1 MSILTL
7 DWETL
12 TIIIVALFAL
22 SGFLRGWWREGIT
35 TIFLILLT
43 IFLTSPELAGSIIE
57 FINGIIETAWGI
69 LTGLFETLGIAEATV
84 AAASTPPI
92 VINPDD
98 RTVFVIILII
108 MVLLSYFTSKI
119 TLGGRTITFGG
130 RIFGGILG
138 AINGFLAVNLVK
150 EYIVGRFFP
159 ETGLSAQT
167 AAPDELSI
175 AITNV
180 PPESV
185 FTDTSQLL
193 VIGLGVIVLALILAN
208 RLTSK
213 GARRDPWG
221 YKPAKK

>member
-1 MSILTL
+1 
-7 DWETL
+7 
-12 TIIIVALFAL
+12 
-22 SGFLRGWWREGIT
+22 
-35 TIFLILLT
+35 
-43 IFLTSPELAGSIIE
+43 
-57 FINGIIETAWGI
+57 
-69 LTGLFETLGIAEATV
+69 LGIVEPTV
-84 AAASTPPI
+84 AATSTPPI

-119 TLGGRTITFGG
+119 TLGGRTITIGG

-138 AINGFLAVNLVK
+138 AINGFLAINLVNLVK

-193 VIGLGVIVLALILAN
+193 VIGLGVVILMLLLAN
-208 RLTSK
+208 RLTRTGK
-213 GARRDPWG
+213 RRDPWG
-221 YKPAKK
+221 YKS

>member
-1 MSILTL
+1 MSIIEIPY
-7 DWETL
+7 ETL
-12 TIIIVALFAL
+12 MIIIVALFAL

-57 FINGIIETAWGI
+57 FVNGVFASAWDI
-69 LTGLFETLGIAEATV
+69 LVGLLETLGIIEATV

-92 VINPDD
+92 EINPDD
-98 RTVFVIILII
+98 RTTFVIILIV

-119 TLGGRTITFGG
+119 TLGGRTVTVGG

-138 AINGFLAVNLVK
+138 AINGFLAFNLVK

-159 ETGLSAQT
+159 ETGLTAQS
-167 AAPDELSI
+167 AAPSELSI
-175 AITNV
+175 GITNV

-193 VIGLGVIVLALILAN
+193 VIGLGVIILALLLAN
-208 RLTSK
+208 RLTSRGK
-213 GARRDPWG
+213 RREPWG
-221 YKPAKK
+221 YKS

>member
-1 MSILTL
+1 MSII
-7 DWETL
+7 DISYETL
-12 TIIIVALFAL
+12 MIIVVALFAL

-43 IFLTSPELAGSIIE
+43 IFLTSPDLAESIIT
-57 FINGIIETAWGI
+57 FVNDVIQTGWNIIG
-69 LTGLFETLGIAEATV
+69 GLFETLGITEPTVGAT
-84 AAASTPPI
+84 STPPI

-98 RTVFVIILII
+98 RTTFIIILIV

-119 TLGGRTITFGG
+119 TLGGRTVTVGG

-138 AINGFLAVNLVK
+138 AINGFLAFNLVK

-159 ETGLSAQT
+159 ATGLSAQS
-167 AAPDELSI
+167 AAPSQLSI
-175 AITNV
+175 AITDV

-193 VIGLGVIVLALILAN
+193 VIGIGVVILALLLAN

-213 GARRDPWG
+213 GKRREPWG
-221 YKPAKK
+221 YKS

>member
-12 TIIIVALFAL
+12 VIIVAALFAL
-22 SGFLRGWWREGIT
+22 SGFLRGWWREGVT

-43 IFLTSPELAGSIIE
+43 IFLTSPELAGGIIE
-57 FINGIIETAWGI
+57 FINGVIEAAWSI
-69 LTGLFETLGIAEATV
+69 LVNLLEALGIVEPTV
-84 AAASTPPI
+84 AATSTPPI
-92 VINPDD
+92 VIDPSD

-119 TLGGRTITFGG
+119 TLGGRTVTVGG

-138 AINGFLAVNLVK
+138 AINGFLVINLVK

-159 ETGLSAQT
+159 ETGLTAQT
-167 AAPDELSI
+167 AAPDQLSI
-175 AITNV
+175 AVTGV

-193 VIGLGVIVLALILAN
+193 VIGIGVVILMLLLAN
-208 RLTSK
+208 RLTRK
-213 GARRDPWG
+213 GKGRDPWG
-221 YKPAKK
+221 YKS

>member
-1 MSILTL
+1 MDIIAL
-7 DWETL
+7 DWDTL

-69 LTGLFETLGIAEATV
+69 LTGLFETLGIAETTV

-138 AINGFLAVNLVK
+138 AIHRRALLPGDRALSPDGGTRPTIHSHYQRATRKRVYR
-150 EYIVGRFFP
+150 YI
-159 ETGLSAQT
+159 
-167 AAPDELSI
+167 SI
-175 AITNV
+175 ACHRPGSYCPGSNPCQPADIQGRQAR
-180 PPESV
+180 S
-185 FTDTSQLL
+185 L
-193 VIGLGVIVLALILAN
+193 GL
-208 RLTSK
+208 
-213 GARRDPWG
+213 
-221 YKPAKK
+221 

>member
-12 TIIIVALFAL
+12 TIIVVALFAL
-22 SGFLRGWWREGIT
+22 SGFLRGWWREGVT

-69 LTGLFETLGIAEATV
+69 LVGLFEALGIVEPTV
-84 AAASTPPI
+84 AATSTPPI
-92 VINPDD
+92 LINPDD

-119 TLGGRTITFGG
+119 TLGGRTATVGG

-159 ETGLSAQT
+159 ETGLTAQT
-167 AAPDELSI
+167 AAPDQLSI
-175 AITNV
+175 AVTGV

-193 VIGLGVIVLALILAN
+193 VIGLGVVILALILAN
-208 RLTSK
+208 RVSRK
-213 GARRDPWG
+213 GRREPWG
-221 YKPAKK
+221 YKS

>member
-12 TIIIVALFAL
+12 TIIVVALFAL

-69 LTGLFETLGIAEATV
+69 LVGLFEALGIVEPTV
-84 AAASTPPI
+84 AATSTPPI
-92 VINPDD
+92 LINPDD

-119 TLGGRTITFGG
+119 TLGGRTATVGG

-159 ETGLSAQT
+159 ETGLTAQT
-167 AAPDELSI
+167 AAPDQLSI
-175 AITNV
+175 AVTGV

-193 VIGLGVIVLALILAN
+193 VIGLGVVILALILAN
-208 RLTSK
+208 RVSRK
-213 GARRDPWG
+213 GRREPWG
-221 YKPAKK
+221 YKS

>member
-1 MSILTL
+1 MSII
-7 DWETL
+7 DIPYETL
-12 TIIIVALFAL
+12 MIIIVALFAL

-43 IFLTSPELAGSIIE
+43 IFLTSPDLAE
-57 FINGIIETAWGI
+57 GIITFVNGVIQAGWNI
-69 LTGLFETLGIAEATV
+69 IVGLLETLGIVEPTV
-84 AAASTPPI
+84 AATSTPPI
-92 VINPDD
+92 VINPSD
-98 RTVFVIILII
+98 RTTFIIILIV

-119 TLGGRTITFGG
+119 TLGGRTVTVGG

-138 AINGFLAVNLVK
+138 AINGFLAFNLVK

-159 ETGLSAQT
+159 STGLSAQS
-167 AAPDELSI
+167 AAPSQLSI
-175 AITNV
+175 AITDV

-193 VIGLGVIVLALILAN
+193 VIGIGLVILALLLAN

-213 GARRDPWG
+213 GKRREPWG
-221 YKPAKK
+221 YKS

>member
-1 MSILTL
+1 MGIISINY
-7 DWETL
+7 ETL
-12 TIIIVALFAL
+12 MIIIVALFAL

-43 IFLTSPELAGSIIE
+43 VFLTSPELAGDIIE
-57 FINGIIETAWGI
+57 FVNGLIDAGWSI
-69 LTGLFETLGIAEATV
+69 LTGLLEALGLIEPTLAAT
-84 AAASTPPI
+84 STPPI
-92 VINPDD
+92 VLDPDD
-98 RTVFVIILII
+98 RTVFIIILII

-130 RIFGGILG
+130 RIFGGIVG

-159 ETGLSAQT
+159 ETGLSAQS
-167 AAPDELSI
+167 AAPSQLSV
-175 AITNV
+175 AITDV
-180 PPESV
+180 PPDSV

-193 VIGLGVIVLALILAN
+193 VIAVGVIILALLLAN

-213 GARRDPWG
+213 GKTREPWG
-221 YKPAKK
+221 YKS

>member
-1 MSILTL
+1 MLM
-7 DWETL
+7 
-12 TIIIVALFAL
+12 IIVVALFAL

-43 IFLTSPELAGSIIE
+43 IFLTSPELAGSIID
-57 FINGIIETAWGI
+57 FINGVIEAAWSI
-69 LTGLFETLGIAEATV
+69 FRNLFEALGLIEPTVGTAAT
-84 AAASTPPI
+84 TPPI
-92 VINPDD
+92 VLDPND
-98 RTVFVIILII
+98 RTVFIIILIV
-108 MVLLSYFTSKI
+108 MVVLSYFTSKI
-119 TLGGRTITFGG
+119 TLGGKSITVGG
-130 RIFGGILG
+130 RIFGGIVG

-167 AAPDELSI
+167 AAPSELSV

-193 VIGLGVIVLALILAN
+193 VIGLGVVILALILAN
-208 RLTSK
+208 RLSRK
-213 GARRDPWG
+213 GRRDPWG
-221 YKPAKK
+221 YK

>member
-12 TIIIVALFAL
+12 TIIVVALFA
-22 SGFLRGWWREGIT
+22 
-35 TIFLILLT
+35 
-43 IFLTSPELAGSIIE
+43 IIE

-69 LTGLFETLGIAEATV
+69 LVGLFEALGIVEPTV
-84 AAASTPPI
+84 AATSTPPI
-92 VINPDD
+92 LINPDD

-119 TLGGRTITFGG
+119 TLGGRTATVGG

-159 ETGLSAQT
+159 ETGLTAQT
-167 AAPDELSI
+167 AAPDQLSI
-175 AITNV
+175 AVTGV

-193 VIGLGVIVLALILAN
+193 VIGLGVVILALILAN
-208 RLTSK
+208 RVSRK
-213 GARRDPWG
+213 GRREPWG
-221 YKPAKK
+221 YKS

>member
-1 MSILTL
+1 
-7 DWETL
+7 
-12 TIIIVALFAL
+12 VAGRDHDHF
-22 SGFLRGWWREGIT
+22 F
-35 TIFLILLT
+35 
-43 IFLTSPELAGSIIE
+43 IIE

-69 LTGLFETLGIAEATV
+69 LVGLFEALGIVEPTV
-84 AAASTPPI
+84 AATSTPPI
-92 VINPDD
+92 LINPDD

-119 TLGGRTITFGG
+119 TLGGRTATVGG

-159 ETGLSAQT
+159 ETGLTAQT
-167 AAPDELSI
+167 AAPDQLSI
-175 AITNV
+175 AVTGV

-193 VIGLGVIVLALILAN
+193 VIGLGVVILALILAN
-208 RLTSK
+208 RVSRK
-213 GARRDPWG
+213 GRREPWG
-221 YKPAKK
+221 YKS